1 MILSRNFVKDYI
13 DLDDNLSI
21 EKIAQDMTRV
31 GNEYDSAEKFIN
43 ATNLVIGQIK
53 TCEEH
58 PDSDH
63 LHVCMVDVGDKT
75 LQIVCGAPNAR
86 AGIKVI
92 VALVGANLPNDVT
105 IKKGTIRGVESNGMM
120 CSIAE
125 LGLDNKFLTEEDKKG
140 ICELGQDA
148 IVGEDPIKYLGF
160 DDEVIDF
167 ELTANR
173 GDLLSMLGMAYELG
187 AIYNKK
193 VKDVDINYK
202 ETGKDINQTFNI
214 DIQTNNCSVFLAKKV
229 ENVEIKESPAFIKN
243 RLMACGIRPINNVVD
258 ISNYV
263 MLELGQPL
271 HFYDADKL
279 NSEIIVRMAK
289 NGEKLTTLDN
299 IERTLDENDIVISTK
314 EKSIGLAGVMGGL
327 ETEVVPQTK
336 NIIIESAIFDGVRV
350 RKTAKKILRSEASNR
365 FEKGLDS
372 NRTYMAINRAC
383 HLLEKYAN
391 GTVIEGMCTYDQ
403 SQKED
408 KKIEI
413 TFKNITD
420 VLGTNI
426 SNNDILDVF
435 TKLGFSY
442 EADDKKAIVSVPR
455 RRLDISI
462 KEDLIEEVGRIYGV
476 DNIEG
481 KLPVLPVKQ
490 GSYDKQTREIRNKMV
505 SLGLNETLSMIF
517 TSDKEA
523 KKYTTDDFEVVKL
536 LDPLAEERN
545 ALRYS
550 LIPSMVKIYEYNKAR
565 ENKDVCIFEIG
576 KGFYKKQEEYGENQK
591 IVALMTGKYYL
602 GVGNSAN
609 VDFYVI
615 KGVVE
620 ELLNFL
626 GYENRYTI
634 EMPDQIPN
642 EFHKGQTANIN
653 VNGQIVGIVGKLHPE
668 VTKDDVYVM
677 EINLDE
683 LLSKRVGKMKYK
695 EISKFPNVKKDVA
708 FVMKKDIPSVEVE
721 KVIKKAGGKL
731 LTNIEVFD
739 VYTGENIGKD
749 EKSVA
754 YSLTFNDSKKTLT
767 EEEITKIF
775 ENIIANVEKL
785 NDGYNSQI
793 GKNGII
799 LSKGQRQRLILIRA
813 YTKPK
818 PIMIFDDSF
827 SAIDRINKKNILDKL
842 LSLDD
847 NSSKIFITHDI
858 QLAPKFD
865 KIIYLNNGNAISGTH
880 EELLKNEQYR
890 SIYELDLNKVGEE
903 YV

>member
-13 DLDDNLSI
+13 DLDDNLDI
-21 EKIAQDMTRV
+21 KTIAEDMTRV
-31 GNEYDSAEKFIN
+31 GNEYDAAEKFIN

-63 LHVCMVDVGDKT
+63 LHVCMVDVGKET

-92 VALVGANLPNDVT
+92 VALAGAELPNDVT
-105 IKKGTIRGVESNGMM
+105 IKKGMIRGVESNGMM

-125 LGLDNKFLTEEDKKG
+125 LGLDNKFLTDADRDG
-140 ICELGQDA
+140 ICELGEDA
-148 IVGEDPIKYLGF
+148 VVGEDPIKYLGF
-160 DDEVIDF
+160 DDEIIDF

-193 VKDVDINYK
+193 VKDVDLSHN
-202 ETGKDINQTFNI
+202 ESGEDINKSFKV
-214 DIQTNNCSVFLAKKV
+214 DIQTDNCSVFLAKKV

-279 NSEIIVRMAK
+279 NNTMVVRMAEK
-289 NGEKLTTLDN
+289 DEKLTTLDN
-299 IERTLDENDIVISTK
+299 NERILDENDIVIATP

-327 ETEVVPQTK
+327 ETEVVNSTK

-391 GTVIEGMCTYDQ
+391 GTVVTGRCEYDK

-420 VLGTNI
+420 VLGTEI
-426 SNNDILDVF
+426 SNKDILDVF
-435 TKLGFSY
+435 TKLGFTY
-442 EADDKKAIVSVPR
+442 EADDTRAVVFVPR

-476 DNIEG
+476 DNIQG
-481 KLPVLPVKQ
+481 KLPVLPVKR
-490 GSYDKQTREIRNKMV
+490 GSYDKTTREIRNKMV

-517 TSDKEA
+517 TNDKEA

-550 LIPSMVKIYEYNKAR
+550 LIPSMIKIYEYNKSR
-565 ENKDVCIFEIG
+565 ENKDICIFEMG
-576 KGFYKKQEEYGENQK
+576 KGFFKKGNEYGENQK
-591 IVALMTGKYYL
+591 IVALMTGEYYL
-602 GVGNSAN
+602 GVGNKAN
-609 VDFYVI
+609 VDFYII

-620 ELLNFL
+620 ELLDYL
-626 GYENRYTI
+626 GYENRYSFI
-634 EMPDQIPN
+634 IPKNIPN
-642 EFHKGQTANIN
+642 EFHPGQTAEIN
-653 VNGQIVGIVGKLHPE
+653 VNGESVGIVGKIHPSIC
-668 VTKDDVYVM
+668 KDAVYVM
-677 EINLDE
+677 EINLDK
-683 LLSKRVGKMKYK
+683 LLAKKVGRMKYK

-708 FVMKKDIPSVEVE
+708 FVMDKNIPSSDIE
-721 KVIKKAGGKL
+721 KVIKKAGGRL

-739 VYTGENIGKD
+739 VYTGENVGKD
-749 EKSVA
+749 EKSIA

-767 EEEITKIF
+767 EDEVTSIF
-775 ENIIANVEKL
+775 EKIISSVEKL
-785 NDGYNSQI
+785 SNV
-793 GKNGII
+793 
-799 LSKGQRQRLILIRA
+799 RLR
-813 YTKPK
+813 
-818 PIMIFDDSF
+818 
-827 SAIDRINKKNILDKL
+827 
-842 LSLDD
+842 
-847 NSSKIFITHDI
+847 
-858 QLAPKFD
+858 
-865 KIIYLNNGNAISGTH
+865 
-880 EELLKNEQYR
+880 
-890 SIYELDLNKVGEE
+890 
-903 YV
+903 

>member
-739 VYTGENIGKD
+739 VYAGENIGKD

-754 YSLTFNDSKKTLT
+754 YSLTFNDRKKTLT

-785 NDGYNSQI
+785 NDVFLR
-793 GKNGII
+793 K
-799 LSKGQRQRLILIRA
+799 
-813 YTKPK
+813 
-818 PIMIFDDSF
+818 
-827 SAIDRINKKNILDKL
+827 
-842 LSLDD
+842 
-847 NSSKIFITHDI
+847 
-858 QLAPKFD
+858 
-865 KIIYLNNGNAISGTH
+865 
-880 EELLKNEQYR
+880 
-890 SIYELDLNKVGEE
+890 
-903 YV
+903 

>member
-279 NSEIIVRMAK
+279 NNEIIVRMAK

-442 EADDKKAIVSVPR
+442 EADDKKTIVSVPR

-708 FVMKKDIPSVEVE
+708 FVMKKDMPSVEVE

-785 NDGYNSQI
+785 NDV
-793 GKNGII
+793 
-799 LSKGQRQRLILIRA
+799 
-813 YTKPK
+813 
-818 PIMIFDDSF
+818 
-827 SAIDRINKKNILDKL
+827 
-842 LSLDD
+842 SLR
-847 NSSKIFITHDI
+847 K
-858 QLAPKFD
+858 
-865 KIIYLNNGNAISGTH
+865 
-880 EELLKNEQYR
+880 
-890 SIYELDLNKVGEE
+890 
-903 YV
+903 